1 MIKILRRLIRE
12 NITQDTSNRK
22 VVTFDFDDTLLW
34 TRVIRDEDGDYL
46 EHVPAGKN
54 TDIYPIFIDML
65 NNPDVEAHI
74 VTSRHG
80 KSTDPNTPVPSSYTE
95 VFDQLKDWGVIDKVA
110 GIHFTNGN
118 LKIGK
123 LRELGSELHFDDDT
137 EELVALRGTG
147 IKGVQAYPHPS
158 WERSQ

>member
-1 MIKILRRLIRE
+1 MIKTLRRLVRE
-12 NITQDTSNRK
+12 TITQDASNRK

-46 EHVPAGKN
+46 KN
-54 TDIYPIFIDML
+54 QEVFPIFLKML
-65 NNPDVEAHI
+65 NDPGVAVHI

-80 KSTDPNTPVPSSYTE
+80 KPASPNAPVPSSHAE
-95 VFDQLKDWGVIDKVA
+95 VFDQLREWGVIDRVA

-118 LKIGK
+118 LKAGK
-123 LRELGSELHFDDDT
+123 LRELGSELHYDDDT
-137 EELVALRGTG
+137 EELEALQGTG

>member
-1 MIKILRRLIRE
+1 MIKTLRKLVRE
-12 NITQDTSNRK
+12 TITQDTSNRK

-54 TDIYPIFIDML
+54 QEVFPIFLKML
-65 NNPDVEAHI
+65 NNPDVEVHI
-74 VTSRHG
+74 VTSRYG
-80 KSTDPNTPVPSSYTE
+80 KPTDQNAPVPSSYTE

-118 LKIGK
+118 LKAGK

-137 EELVALRGTG
+137 EELEAIQGTG

>member
-1 MIKILRRLIRE
+1 MIKTLRRLVRE
-12 NITQDTSNRK
+12 TITQDASNRK

-34 TRVIRDEDGDYL
+34 TSVIRDEDGDYL

-54 TDIYPIFIDML
+54 TEVFPIFLKML
-65 NNPDVEAHI
+65 NNPDVEVHI

-80 KSTDPNTPVPSSYTE
+80 KPADPNAPVPSSYTE
-95 VFDQLKDWGVIDKVA
+95 VFDQLKAWGVIDKVA

-118 LKIGK
+118 LKAGK
-123 LRELGSELHFDDDT
+123 LRELGSELHYDDDT
-137 EELVALRGTG
+137 EELEALQGTR

>member
-65 NNPDVEAHI
+65 NNPDVEVHI

-80 KSTDPNTPVPSSYTE
+80 KPADQNAPVPSSCTE

-118 LKIGK
+118 LKAGK

-137 EELVALRGTG
+137 EELEAIQGTG

>member
-1 MIKILRRLIRE
+1 MIKTLRKLVRE
-12 NITQDTSNRK
+12 TITQDTSNRK

-34 TRVIRDEDGDYL
+34 TRVIRDENEDYL

-54 TDIYPIFIDML
+54 TDIYPIFIEML
-65 NNPDVEAHI
+65 SNPGVKVHI

-80 KSTDPNTPVPSSYTE
+80 KHTSPNALVPSSYTE

-110 GIHFTNGN
+110 EVHFTNGN
-118 LKIGK
+118 LKVGK

-137 EELVALRGTG
+137 EELEVLQGTG